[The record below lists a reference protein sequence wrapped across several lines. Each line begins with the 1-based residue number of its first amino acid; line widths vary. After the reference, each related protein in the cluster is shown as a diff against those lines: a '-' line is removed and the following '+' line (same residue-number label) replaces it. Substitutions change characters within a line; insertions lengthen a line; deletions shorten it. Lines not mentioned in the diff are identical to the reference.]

1 MKRWLTA
8 LLALAAISAVTMGA
22 VLWRYGRTDRPIRVG
37 ILHSK
42 TGAMAISEESM
53 IDAEVL
59 ALTEIN
65 QSGGLLG
72 RRVEW
77 VIADGQSDWPTFA
90 REAQRL
96 IDQEKVSVIFGCW
109 TSASRKSV
117 KPVVEER
124 SHLLIYPMAYEGL
137 EQSANIVYT
146 GAAPNQ
152 QVIPAVSW
160 CYETLKAR
168 KFFLIG
174 SDYVWPRCVNEI
186 IKDQLRALG
195 AECVGESYVIFGS
208 SEVGDALEAIVRAK
222 PDVIISTVVGDSNE
236 PFYRRL
242 KVAGIIPDHTPVLSF
257 SIAEDELRKLPLR
270 DMVGDYAAWDYFQ
283 SIDRP
288 ENHEFIR
295 RFKGLYGAQRVTSDV
310 IEASYY
316 SVRLW
321 AQAVVEAE
329 SEDVTD
335 VLKAIRHQSLNAPEG
350 IVSVDDETQHT
361 WRPVYV
367 GRIRADGQ
375 FDLVW
380 RSEKPVRPI
389 PYPPSRAHADWED
402 FLNGLYR
409 NWGGWANPSSRG
421 PSRGSADTPVTHAP
435 SVKISQNSAA
445 ATLTQAVRLTARPS
459 FLDWFRCD
467 RP

>member
-1 MKRWLTA
+1 
-8 LLALAAISAVTMGA
+8 
-22 VLWRYGRTDRPIRVG
+22 
-37 ILHSK
+37 
-42 TGAMAISEESM
+42 M

-59 ALTEIN
+59 ALEEIKAN
-65 QSGGLLG
+65 GGLLG

-77 VIADGQSDWPTFA
+77 VIADGRSDWPTFA
-90 REAQRL
+90 REAERL

-117 KPVVEER
+117 KPVVEQK

-137 EQSANIVYT
+137 EQSPNIVYT

-160 CYETLKAR
+160 CHEILKAR
-168 KFFLIG
+168 KFFLVG
-174 SDYVWPRCVNEI
+174 SDYVWPHCVNEI
-186 IKDQLRALG
+186 VKDQLKALG
-195 AECVGESYVIFGS
+195 AECVGESYILFGS
-208 SEVGDALEAIVRAK
+208 AEVAASVEAIKKAK
-222 PDVIISTVVGDSNE
+222 PDVIISTVVGDSNG
-236 PFYRRL
+236 PFYQRL
-242 KVAGIIPDHTPVLSF
+242 QAAGILPDRIPVLSF

-270 DMVGDYAAWDYFQ
+270 AMVGDYAAWDYFQ

-288 ENHEFIR
+288 ENREFIR
-295 RFKGLYGAQRVTSDV
+295 RFQARYGADRVTSDV
-310 IEASYY
+310 IEAAYN

-329 SEDVTD
+329 TD
-335 VLKAIRHQSLNAPEG
+335 EVAEVLKAIRRQSLNAPEG

-367 GRIRADGQ
+367 GRIRSDGQ

-380 RSEKPVRPI
+380 SSGKPVRPI
-389 PYPPSRAHADWED
+389 PYPRSRYAIGMGVVSGQFVPDLGRLGEPWHRWGLAWGRWHARLDCFFEDEHGRDRRWEAGSGHRIGCDAFLFPSI
-402 FLNGLYR
+402 
-409 NWGGWANPSSRG
+409 RG
-421 PSRGSADTPVTHAP
+421 
-435 SVKISQNSAA
+435 
-445 ATLTQAVRLTARPS
+445 
-459 FLDWFRCD
+459 D

>member
-8 LLALAAISAVTMGA
+8 LLVLAAIGAVTIWA
-22 VLWRYGRTDRPIRVG
+22 VLWNYARIKPPIRVG
-37 ILHSK
+37 LLHSE

-53 IDAEVL
+53 IHAEIL

-65 QSGGLLG
+65 LNGGLLG
-72 RRVEW
+72 RRVDW
-77 VIADGQSDWPTFA
+77 VIADGKSDWPTFA

-96 IDQEKVSVIFGCW
+96 IDVEKVSVIFGCW
-109 TSASRKSV
+109 TSASRKTV

-137 EQSANIVYT
+137 EQSQNIVYT

-160 CYETLKAR
+160 CHETLKAR

-174 SDYVWPRCVNEI
+174 SDYVWPHCVNEI
-186 IKDQLRALG
+186 IKDQLKALG
-195 AECVGESYVIFGS
+195 AQCAGESYVAFGS
-208 SEVGDALEAIVRAK
+208 AEVGDAIEAIVKAK

-236 PFYRRL
+236 AFYRRL
-242 KVAGIIPDHTPVLSF
+242 KSANIVPERTPVLSF

-288 ENHEFIR
+288 ENREFVR
-295 RFKGLYGAQRVTSDV
+295 KFRELYGAHRVTSDV
-310 IEASYY
+310 IEAAYY

-321 AQAVVEAE
+321 AQAVIEAE
-329 SEDVTD
+329 TDDVAD

-380 RSEKPVRPI
+380 SSEKPVRPI
-389 PYPPSRAHADWED
+389 PYPSSRAHAEWED

-409 NWGGWANPSSRG
+409 DWGGWANPGSRESSHGAGVATGARA
-421 PSRGSADTPVTHAP
+421 SSLKTSYT
-435 SVKISQNSAA
+435 STS
-445 ATLTQAVRLTARPS
+445 ATLTPNARLTTLPS
-459 FLDWFRCD
+459 FPECFRCD